1 MSICYMLW
9 YPCSKCYMP
18 KYIQLIRKAFSR
30 KQRLIWAL
38 IETSRKMIC
47 QFSVMWHCL
56 QLQYNIVVHDSI
68 IHDIHIS
75 ISVLG
80 FFCTIRELDSSF
92 KATVHRYDSG
102 VLNDKQ
108 PINRYFK
115 VIGDRAARTCAGHFC
130 IFFSFL
136 MNTIEAWHLYKVT
149 SLSNFTAVNHAVK
162 SVINGWEVWYKVKPP

>member
-1 MSICYMLW
+1 MIHVKSYGPPFKLHRSKSLRQKHDWCLGSAIHSWVVKNKMSFRTPIPRELTPDILTEITCLLSICYMLW

-38 IETSRKMIC
+38 IETSRKIIR

-56 QLQYNIVVHDSI
+56 QLQYNIVVPDSI

-80 FFCTIRELDSSF
+80 FFARLRNWIVVLRQ
-92 KATVHRYDSG
+92 RYTG
-102 VLNDKQ
+102 MIVA
-108 PINRYFK
+108 F
-115 VIGDRAARTCAGHFC
+115 
-130 IFFSFL
+130 
-136 MNTIEAWHLYKVT
+136 
-149 SLSNFTAVNHAVK
+149 
-162 SVINGWEVWYKVKPP
+162 